1 MHPHKLKAHMHLHL
15 KSGPKVVKAYH
26 SCHLETFHKC
36 LHKLISQCFCWSWIE
51 MTFFSTSLT
60 SCIQLFSTAQYWRRG
75 VSPISS
81 KWQRPLVVPQKIC
94 TPITRTSWVTKTR
107 IWSQPILET
116 SSFLPDIWL
125 QVLKLHFNHWT
136 TKLKLKLP
144 NLIIGSPG
152 RHFLTLYIFS
162 SLKQIM
168 HAYLA
173 KYTGT
178 HKQTS
183 NYLA

>member
-1 MHPHKLKAHMHLHL
+1 MP
-15 KSGPKVVKAYH
+15 
-26 SCHLETFHKC
+26 HLETFHKC
-36 LHKLISQCFCWSWIE
+36 LHKLISQCFCWTWSWFETIL

-60 SCIQLFSTAQYWRRG
+60 SYIQLFSTAQYWRRG
-75 VSPISS
+75 VSPLSS

-94 TPITRTSWVTKTR
+94 TLITRTSWVTKTR

-116 SSFLPDIWL
+116 SSFLPNIWL
-125 QVLKLHFNHWT
+125 QFLKLHFNHWT
-136 TKLKLKLP
+136 TKLKLELP